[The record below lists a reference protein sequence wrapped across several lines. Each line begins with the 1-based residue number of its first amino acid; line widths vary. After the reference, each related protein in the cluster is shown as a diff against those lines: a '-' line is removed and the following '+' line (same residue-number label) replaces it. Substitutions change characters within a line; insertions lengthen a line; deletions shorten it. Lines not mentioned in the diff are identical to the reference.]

1 MKSNNRRIVVTGVG
15 VLAPNGSTKEE
26 FCAALKAGKSGIKF
40 HEHLK
45 EGGFASQIGG
55 IPELSQERI
64 KEYLTDEDLLAM
76 NQTMIYTVV
85 AAIDAWIDAGF
96 EYNRDNRNSYHPET
110 GAIIGTG
117 MGGGETVAD
126 KVAPRLLDK
135 KIARLGSSA
144 VEQSMTSGPVAKL
157 AGLLGLG
164 GRVSTL
170 SSACTTGTESI
181 IDAFNYI
188 QMGKYDRMLA
198 GGAEASH
205 PAAWCGF
212 DAMRVTNRKMNDKP
226 EQASRSLSASA
237 AGFVP
242 GSGAGILML
251 ESLDS
256 ALARGA
262 KIYAEILAGEL
273 NCGGHRNGGS
283 MTAPSPSGV
292 QACIRK
298 TIENAGI
305 KPEDITAINGHLTAT
320 MADPYEVKNWAAA
333 LGLPPEKMPLIQATK
348 SMIGHGLGAAGGLE
362 CVAVALQIRHGFLHK
377 TINCEDLH
385 PEIEPW
391 RASINY
397 ETKEMDVNIIAKSS
411 FGFGDVNGCLIF
423 KIYK

>member
-1 MKSNNRRIVVTGVG
+1 MNKRVVVTGVG
-15 VLAPNGSTKEE
+15 ILAPNGSTKEE
-26 FCAALKAGKSGIKF
+26 FCAALKVGKSGIK
-40 HEHLK
+40 HWEHLK
-45 EGGFASQIGG
+45 EGGFSCQIGG

-76 NQTMIYTVV
+76 NQTMVYTAV
-85 AAIDAWIDAGF
+85 ASIDAWRDAGF
-96 EYNRDNRNSYHPET
+96 TYDKNDRSSYDPDT

-117 MGGGETVAD
+117 FGGGESAID

-135 KIARLGSSA
+135 KIARMGSTA
-144 VEQSMTSGPVAKL
+144 VEQSMSSGPVAKL

-164 GRVSTL
+164 GKVSTL
-170 SSACTTGTESI
+170 SSACTTGTEAI

-198 GGAEASH
+198 GGAECAH
-205 PAAWCGF
+205 PGVWGGF
-212 DAMRVTNRKMNDKP
+212 DAMRVTNRKMNDNP
-226 EQASRSLSASA
+226 EKASRSLSASA
-237 AGFVP
+237 SGFVP
-242 GSGAGILML
+242 GSGAGVLIL

-262 KIYAEILAGEL
+262 KIYCEILAGEL

-292 QACIRK
+292 QACIKRTVK
-298 TIENAGI
+298 SAGI

-320 MADPYEVKNWAAA
+320 MADPHEVRNWAAA

-362 CVAVALQIRHGFLHK
+362 CVAVALQLKYQFLHK

-391 RASINY
+391 RASVNY
-397 ETKEMDVNIIAKSS
+397 ETKEMSVNIIAKSS

-423 KIYK
+423 KKY

>member
-1 MKSNNRRIVVTGVG
+1 MKDIRVVVTGVG
-15 VLAPNGSTKEE
+15 VLSPNGSTKEE
-26 FCAALKAGKSGIKF
+26 FCNSLKQGKSGIKF
-40 HEHLK
+40 WDHLK
-45 EGGFASQIGG
+45 DGGFQCQIGG
-55 IPELSQERI
+55 IPELSQDRI

-76 NQTMIYTVV
+76 NQTMIYT
-85 AAIDAWIDAGF
+85 AIASIDAWRDAGF
-96 EYNRDNRNSYHPET
+96 SYDKNDRNSYDPNT

-117 MGGGETVAD
+117 FGGGESAID
-126 KVAPRLLDK
+126 KVSPRLLDK
-135 KIARLGSSA
+135 KIARMGSTA
-144 VEQSMTSGPVAKL
+144 VEQSMSSGPVAKL

-181 IDAFNYI
+181 IDAYNYI
-188 QMGKYDRMLA
+188 KMGKYDRMLA
-198 GGAEASH
+198 GGAECSH
-205 PAAWCGF
+205 PGVWGGF
-212 DAMRVTNRKMNDKP
+212 DAMKVTNRKMNDKP
-226 EQASRSLSASA
+226 ELASRSLSASA
-237 AGFVP
+237 SGFVP

-262 KIYAEILAGEL
+262 KIYAEIIGGEL

-298 TIENAGI
+298 TIANAGI
-305 KPEDITAINGHLTAT
+305 KPEEITAINGHLTAT
-320 MADPYEVKNWAAA
+320 MADPYEIKNWTAA
-333 LGLPPEKMPLIQATK
+333 LELLPEKMPWFQATK

-362 CVAVALQIRHGFLHK
+362 CVAVALQIKYQFLHK

-391 RASINY
+391 RSRINY
-397 ETKEMDVNIIAKSS
+397 ETQETDVNVIAKSS
-411 FGFGDVNGCLIF
+411 FGFGDVNGCLLF
-423 KIYK
+423 KKY

>member
-1 MKSNNRRIVVTGVG
+1 MSNNRRVVVTGVG

-26 FCAALKAGKSGIKF
+26 FCAALKAGKSGIKY

-45 EGGFASQIGG
+45 EGGFSSQIGG

-64 KEYLTDEDLLAM
+64 KEYLTDEDLIAM
-76 NQTMIYTVV
+76 NQTMIYTAV
-85 AAIDAWIDAGF
+85 ASIDAWRDAGF
-96 EYNRDNRNSYHPET
+96 EYNRDDRNSYHPET

-117 MGGGETVAD
+117 FGGGETVID
-126 KVAPRLLDK
+126 KVAPKLADK

-144 VEQSMTSGPVAKL
+144 VEQSMSSGPVAKL

-170 SSACTTGTESI
+170 SSACTTGTEAI

-198 GGAEASH
+198 GGAESAH
-205 PAAWCGF
+205 PGVWGGF

-226 EQASRSLSASA
+226 EAASRSLSASA
-237 AGFVP
+237 SGFVP
-242 GSGAGILML
+242 GSGAGVLML

-305 KPEDITAINGHLTAT
+305 KPEEITAINGHLTAT

-362 CVAVALQIRHGFLHK
+362 CIAVALQIRHGFLHK

-391 RASINY
+391 RVSVNY

-411 FGFGDVNGCLIF
+411 FGFGDVNGCLLF
-423 KIYK
+423 KKY

>member
-1 MKSNNRRIVVTGVG
+1 MNKRVVITGVG
-15 VLAPNGSTKEE
+15 ILAPNGSTKEE
-26 FCAALKAGKSGIKF
+26 FCAALKMGKSGIKYW
-40 HEHLK
+40 EHLK
-45 EGGFASQIGG
+45 EGGFSCQIGG

-64 KEYLTDEDLLAM
+64 KEYLTDEDLTAM
-76 NQTMIYTVV
+76 NQTMVYTAV
-85 AAIDAWIDAGF
+85 ASIDAWKDAGF
-96 EYNRDNRNSYHPET
+96 SYDKNDRSSYDPDT

-117 MGGGETVAD
+117 FGGGESAID
-126 KVAPRLLDK
+126 KVAPRLADK

-144 VEQSMTSGPVAKL
+144 VEQSMSSGPVAKL

-170 SSACTTGTESI
+170 SSACTTGTEAI

-198 GGAEASH
+198 GGAEAAH
-205 PAAWCGF
+205 PAIWAGF

-237 AGFVP
+237 SGFVP

-256 ALARGA
+256 ALSRGA
-262 KIYAEILAGEL
+262 RIYAEILAGEL

-305 KPEDITAINGHLTAT
+305 NPEDITAINGHLTAT
-320 MADPYEVKNWAAA
+320 IADPYEVKNWAAT

-362 CVAVALQIRHGFLHK
+362 CVAVALQLKYQFVHK

-385 PEIEPW
+385 PEIELW
-391 RASINY
+391 RASVNY
-397 ETKEMDVNIIAKSS
+397 ETKEMPVNIIAKSS

-423 KIYK
+423 KKYDV

>member
-1 MKSNNRRIVVTGVG
+1 MSNKRRVVVTGVG

-26 FCAALKAGKSGIKF
+26 YCAALKSGKSGIKF
-40 HEHLK
+40 WEHLK

-55 IPELSQERI
+55 IPELSEERV
-64 KEYLTDEDLLAM
+64 KQYLTDEDLYAM
-76 NQTMIYTVV
+76 NQTMIYTAVSS
-85 AAIDAWIDAGF
+85 IDAWRDAGF
-96 EYNRDNRNSYHPET
+96 EYDRDNRNSYHPNA
-110 GAIIGTG
+110 GAIVGTG
-117 MGGGETVAD
+117 FGGGETII
-126 KVAPRLLDK
+126 KNLAPRLLDK
-135 KIARLGSSA
+135 KIARLGSSN
-144 VEQSMTSGPVAKL
+144 VEQIMSSGPVAKL

-170 SSACTTGTESI
+170 SSACTTGTEAI

-188 QMGKYDRMLA
+188 QMGKYDVMIA
-198 GGAEASH
+198 GGAESSH
-205 PAAWCGF
+205 PGIWAGF
-212 DAMRVTNRKMNDKP
+212 DAMRVTNRKMNDRP
-226 EQASRSLSASA
+226 EEASRSLSASA
-237 AGFVP
+237 SGFVP
-242 GSGAGILML
+242 GSGAGVLVL

-292 QACIRK
+292 QACIRR
-298 TIENAGI
+298 TVDSAGI
-305 KPEDITAINGHLTAT
+305 KPEEITAINGHLTAT

-333 LGLPPEKMPLIQATK
+333 LDLPPEKMPLIQATK

-362 CVAVALQIRHGFLHK
+362 CVAVALQIRYGFLHK
-377 TINCEDLH
+377 TINCDDLH

-397 ETKEMDVNIIAKSS
+397 ETQEMDVNIIAKSS
-411 FGFGDVNGCLIF
+411 FGFGDVNGCLMF
-423 KIYK
+423 KKY

>member
-1 MKSNNRRIVVTGVG
+1 MSKRVVITGVG
-15 VLAPNGSTKEE
+15 ILAPNGSTKEE
-26 FCAALKAGKSGIKF
+26 FCAALKAGKSGIK
-40 HEHLK
+40 HWEHLK
-45 EGGFASQIGG
+45 EGGFSCQIGG

-64 KEYLTDEDLLAM
+64 NEYLTNEDLTAM
-76 NQTMIYTVV
+76 NQTMIYTAV
-85 AAIDAWIDAGF
+85 ASIDAWRDAGF
-96 EYNRDNRNSYHPET
+96 TYDKNDRSSYDPDT

-117 MGGGETVAD
+117 FGGGESAID

-135 KIARLGSSA
+135 KIARMGSTV
-144 VEQSMTSGPVAKL
+144 VEQAMTSGPVAKL

-164 GRVSTL
+164 GKVSTL
-170 SSACTTGTESI
+170 SSACTTGTEAI

-188 QMGKYDRMLA
+188 QSGKYDRMLA
-198 GGAEASH
+198 GGAEGAH
-205 PAAWCGF
+205 PGVWGGF
-212 DAMRVTNRKMNDKP
+212 DAMRVTNRKMNDNP
-226 EQASRSLSASA
+226 EKASRSLSASA
-237 AGFVP
+237 SGFVP
-242 GSGAGILML
+242 GSGAGVLML

-262 KIYAEILAGEL
+262 KIYCEILAGEL

-292 QACIRK
+292 QACIKRTVK
-298 TIENAGI
+298 SAGI
-305 KPEDITAINGHLTAT
+305 NPEDITAINGHLTAT

-362 CVAVALQIRHGFLHK
+362 CVAVALQLKYQFLHK

-391 RASINY
+391 RASVNY
-397 ETKEMDVNIIAKSS
+397 ETKEMPVNIIAKSS

-423 KIYK
+423 KKY